1 MKNIWKKLL
10 VEDWVVTF
18 LAIPLL
24 VIAGLTGTYTE
35 IKDVVKVPDT
45 KILYDKIVELVSSPE
60 EEAATEQGE
69 TLSYAEVAATA
80 EANTE
85 AAATEVKEASAVEPV
100 ATASAE
106 LPAKEVVLPAK
117 EVAPVEAQ
125 AEEAPVAEEKS
136 IFVKVRDYFN
146 EADPAV
152 KSLLNI
158 GALFLIALIT
168 LYIGNKLLSRPL
180 RGLFWS
186 FVVVFSVSLLA
197 QLVAKIPIVKEY
209 GFEAVFFSVI
219 FGLII
224 RNCFRIPE
232 WLKPA
237 IQGEFFIKIGV
248 VCLGATILF
257 RDFVAS
263 GVTGIVQACIVVTCV
278 WLFGFWLSRK
288 MKVEERAAMT
298 LSSGA
303 TICGVSACIASGGVA
318 KVQDKHLSYIIS
330 VVLIIAVPMIY
341 LMPYLAQL
349 IVPLLTD
356 NPEVQNEIMGAWIG
370 GTVDTTSGVAAASDM
385 INDAANKT
393 AMIVKATQNVLIGV
407 VAFCIATYLAS
418 KGGDGKL
425 HRPSLSLVWEKF
437 PKFVL
442 GFVLASLVFS
452 LLQSNHIFPDWA
464 AKKLAETSMAKT
476 FSTFFFSLAFVC
488 IGMDTRLK
496 DIVSKDNR
504 NILYA
509 FLGTQCFNIVV
520 TFLVAWLMFGIV
532 KPALGW

>member
-1 MKNIWKKLL
+1 MKKFWKQFL
-10 VEDWVVTF
+10 VEDWVVTL

-24 VIAGLTGTYTE
+24 VIAGMTGIFPE
-35 IKDVVKVPDT
+35 IKKVITIPST
-45 KILYDKIVELVSSPE
+45 L
-60 EEAATEQGE
+60 ATTDACISVG
-69 TLSYAEVAATA
+69 V
-80 EANTE
+80 
-85 AAATEVKEASAVEPV
+85 
-100 ATASAE
+100 
-106 LPAKEVVLPAK
+106 
-117 EVAPVEAQ
+117 
-125 AEEAPVAEEKS
+125 
-136 IFVKVRDYFN
+136 
-146 EADPAV
+146 
-152 KSLLNI
+152 
-158 GALFLIALIT
+158 LFLIALLV
-168 LYIGNKLLSRPL
+168 LYLGNRLLSRPL
-180 RGLFWS
+180 KGLFWS
-186 FVVVFSVSLLA
+186 FVVVFSLAVLA
-197 QLVAKIPIVKEY
+197 QYIAKIPQIKYY

-219 FGLII
+219 FGLIV
-224 RNCFRIPE
+224 RNCFHIPD

-257 RDFVAS
+257 RDFLTS
-263 GVTGIVQACIVVTCV
+263 GAAGIVQACIVVTCV
-278 WLFGFWLSRK
+278 WMFGFWLSRR
-288 MKVEERAAMT
+288 MKVDERAAMT

-318 KVQDKHLSYIIS
+318 KVEEKYLSYIIS

-341 LMPYLAQL
+341 LMPLLAKW

-356 NPEVQNEIMGAWIG
+356 NPNVQNEIMGAWIG
-370 GTVDTTSGVAAASDM
+370 GTVDTTSGVAAASEM
-385 INDAANKT
+385 VNDVANKT

-437 PKFVL
+437 PKFVF
-442 GFVLASLVFS
+442 GFILASLIFS

-464 AKKLAETSMAKT
+464 DKKLVETSMAKT

-496 DIVSKDNR
+496 DIISKDNR

-509 FLGTQCFNIVV
+509 FLGTQGFNIVV

>member
-1 MKNIWKKLL
+1 MKNFFKQFL

-24 VIAGLTGTYTE
+24 IIAGLAGE
-35 IKDVVKVPDT
+35 FPAIKKVITIPST
-45 KILYDKIVELVSSPE
+45 L
-60 EEAATEQGE
+60 ATTDAWISVG
-69 TLSYAEVAATA
+69 V
-80 EANTE
+80 
-85 AAATEVKEASAVEPV
+85 
-100 ATASAE
+100 
-106 LPAKEVVLPAK
+106 
-117 EVAPVEAQ
+117 
-125 AEEAPVAEEKS
+125 
-136 IFVKVRDYFN
+136 
-146 EADPAV
+146 
-152 KSLLNI
+152 
-158 GALFLIALIT
+158 LFLIALVV
-168 LYIGNKLLSRPL
+168 LYIGNRLLSRPL
-180 RGLFWS
+180 KGLFWS
-186 FVVVFSVSLLA
+186 FVVVFAVSLLA
-197 QLVAKIPIVKEY
+197 QYIAKIPAVKYY

-224 RNCFRIPE
+224 RNCFHIPD

-248 VCLGATILF
+248 VCLGATILI
-257 RDFVAS
+257 RDFLTS
-263 GVTGIVQACIVVTCV
+263 GAAGIVQACIVVTCV
-278 WLFGFWLSRK
+278 WLFGFWLSRR
-288 MKVEERAAMT
+288 MKVEERAGMT
-298 LSSGA
+298 MASGV
-303 TICGVSACIASGGVA
+303 TICGVSACIATGGVT
-318 KVQDKHLSYIIS
+318 KVQEKYLSYIIS

-341 LMPYLAQL
+341 LMPLLAKW

-356 NPEVQNEIMGAWIG
+356 NVAVQNEIMGAWIG

-452 LLQSNHIFPDWA
+452 LLQNQHIFPDWE

-496 DIVSKDNR
+496 DIVSRDNR

-509 FLGTQCFNIVV
+509 FLGAQCFNIVV
-520 TFLVAWLMFGIV
+520 TFFVAWLMFGVV

>member
-1 MKNIWKKLL
+1 MKNFFKQLL

-24 VIAGLTGTYTE
+24 LIAGFTGVFPE
-35 IKDVVKVPDT
+35 IKSIITIPSTLRTTDAWISVVV
-45 KILYDKIVELVSSPE
+45 
-60 EEAATEQGE
+60 
-69 TLSYAEVAATA
+69 
-80 EANTE
+80 
-85 AAATEVKEASAVEPV
+85 
-100 ATASAE
+100 
-106 LPAKEVVLPAK
+106 
-117 EVAPVEAQ
+117 
-125 AEEAPVAEEKS
+125 
-136 IFVKVRDYFN
+136 
-146 EADPAV
+146 
-152 KSLLNI
+152 
-158 GALFLIALIT
+158 LFLIALVI
-168 LYIGNKLLSRPL
+168 LYLGNRLLSRPL

-186 FVVVFSVSLLA
+186 FVVVFFLSLLA
-197 QLVAKIPIVKEY
+197 QFIAKIPSVKYY

-219 FGLII
+219 FGLIV

-257 RDFVAS
+257 RDFVTS
-263 GVTGIVQACIVVTCV
+263 GTAGIVQACIVVTCV
-278 WLFGFWLSRK
+278 WLFAFWLSRR

-298 LSSGA
+298 LSSGV
-303 TICGVSACIASGGVA
+303 TICGVSACIATGGVA
-318 KVQDKHLSYIIS
+318 KVQEKYLSYIIS

-341 LMPYLAQL
+341 LMPLLAKW

-356 NPEVQNEIMGAWIG
+356 NITIQNEIMGAWIG
-370 GTVDTTSGVAAASDM
+370 GTIDTTSGVAAASEM
-385 INDAANKT
+385 VNDEANKT

-418 KGGDGKL
+418 KGGDGRL
-425 HRPSLSLVWEKF
+425 RRPSLRLVWEKF

-442 GFVLASLVFS
+442 GFIVASLVFS

-496 DIVSKDNR
+496 DIVSRENR

-509 FLGTQCFNIVV
+509 FLCAQGFNIVV
-520 TFLVAWLMFGIV
+520 TFFVAWLMFGVV

>member
-45 KILYDKIVELVSSPE
+45 KILYDKIIELVSSPK

-69 TLSYAEVAATA
+69 VLSYTEV
-80 EANTE
+80 

-100 ATASAE
+100 ATAAAE

-136 IFVKVRDYFN
+136 WFANVRDYFN
-146 EADPAV
+146 EADPAI

-158 GALFLIALIT
+158 GALFIIALIT

-180 RGLFWS
+180 KGLFWS